1 MRPFKGLMMTKFE
14 HIRNVAGEYIV
25 SRFTDT
31 IGGVPSIVWIMEHN
45 GNEFMVA
52 TPKDASDPEVL
63 IVSTGESKVTLHG
76 HYEGVFE
83 CSCTIEA
90 IFNKIASGECDCP
103 ECAKEKQAAT
113 IH

>member
-14 HIRNVAGEYIV
+14 HIAKIAGERIV
-25 SRFTDT
+25 SSFDMDINGT
-31 IGGVPSIVWIMEHN
+31 PAKVWIMMHDDAEI
-45 GNEFMVA
+45 MVA
-52 TPKDASDPEVL
+52 TPLNPDDPEVMIININSPGVRL
-63 IVSTGESKVTLHG
+63 NG

-83 CSCTIEA
+83 CLCVLDGILE
-90 IFNKIASGECDCP
+90 KIASGECDCP